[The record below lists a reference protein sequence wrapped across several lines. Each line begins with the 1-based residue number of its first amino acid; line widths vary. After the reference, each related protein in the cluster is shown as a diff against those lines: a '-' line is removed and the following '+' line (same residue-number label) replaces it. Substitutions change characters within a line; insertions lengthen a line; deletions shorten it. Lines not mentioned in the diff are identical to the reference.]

1 MRRVGATLAG
11 GSGSTRLAERNHV
24 AHVAGRATPLLAAL
38 AAAAAACGGGPD
50 RIVLATTT
58 STEDSGLL
66 SVLVPAFEEAH
77 PPYTVEVVAVGT
89 GAALDLGRRRDAD
102 LVMVHHPEGEASFVA
117 EGHGTTR
124 CVLMMNDFVIAGPP
138 DDPAELRS
146 ATSTEDALRRIVDSG
161 VEWVSRGDDSGTHR
175 RERALWDLAGTRPPG
190 TAYVEVGQGMGST
203 LILTSERRAYTLSD
217 RSTYLFMRDA
227 LDLEIVYERQPPLEN
242 PYSVMPVIGAAN
254 RLGALRLAEWLVSDE
269 AQDLV
274 EAYGVDRF
282 GMPLFQAL
290 RPGCEFREDP
300 RAPLP

>member
-1 MRRVGATLAG
+1 M
-11 GSGSTRLAERNHV
+11 
-24 AHVAGRATPLLAAL
+24 
-38 AAAAAACGGGPD
+38 AAAASAACGGGSD

-66 SVLVPAFEEAH
+66 GVLAPAFEEAH

-89 GAALDLGRRRDAD
+89 GAALELGRRGDAD
-102 LVMVHHPEGEASFVA
+102 LVMVHHPEGEARFVA

-124 CVLMMNDFVIAGPP
+124 CVLMRNDFVIAGPP

-203 LILTSERRAYTLSD
+203 LMLTSERRSYTLSD
-217 RSTYLFMRDA
+217 RSTFLFMRDA
-227 LDLEIVYERQPPLEN
+227 LDLEILYEREPPLEN
-242 PYSVMPVIGAAN
+242 SYAVVPVVDASNPAGA
-254 RLGALRLAEWLVSDE
+254 RRLAEWLVTDE
-269 AQDLV
+269 AQDLI
-274 EAYGVDRF
+274 EAYGTDRF

-290 RPGCEFREDP
+290 RPDCDFGGK
-300 RAPLP
+300 RAVGTGEGTSGRSDAAGR